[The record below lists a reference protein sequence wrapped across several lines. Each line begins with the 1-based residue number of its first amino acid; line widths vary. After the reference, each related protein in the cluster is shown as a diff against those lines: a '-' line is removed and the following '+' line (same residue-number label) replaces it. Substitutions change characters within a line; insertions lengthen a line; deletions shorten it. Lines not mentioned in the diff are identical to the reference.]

1 MGSKPQAAIRNP
13 QSDLARY
20 SRQILVDG
28 IGVDG
33 QRRLLE
39 SRVLLV
45 GCGALGSVLAETL
58 VRAGVGHVRICDRDF
73 IESNNLQRQVL
84 FDEDDIAANLPK
96 AEAAR
101 RKLARMNSEV
111 TVEAVVTDVNH
122 TNIERLAEGAVLLLD
137 GTDNFETRFLIND
150 LAIKTQRPWIYG
162 AVIGTSGLM
171 MPILPGQTPCL
182 RCVFETIP
190 PPEMNPTCD
199 TARVLGPVVNIVA
212 SLQALEAI
220 KILAGALEA
229 VNRHLVSIDA
239 WSGRFINLT
248 VEAAREKS
256 DCPCCRHARFDY
268 LEGRE
273 GSTTTV
279 LCGRDAVQIRRAT
292 SGVLDLAALAAKLE
306 SVAAAPIQRN
316 SFLLRATIAG
326 RDVTLFP
333 DGRAIIQGSK
343 DADEAK
349 SFYARYI
356 GA

>member
-1 MGSKPQAAIRNP
+1 
-13 QSDLARY
+13 
-20 SRQILVDG
+20 
-28 IGVDG
+28 
-33 QRRLLE
+33 
-39 SRVLLV
+39 
-45 GCGALGSVLAETL
+45 
-58 VRAGVGHVRICDRDF
+58 
-73 IESNNLQRQVL
+73 
-84 FDEDDIAANLPK
+84 
-96 AEAAR
+96 
-101 RKLARMNSEV
+101 
-111 TVEAVVTDVNH
+111 
-122 TNIERLAEGAVLLLD
+122 
-137 GTDNFETRFLIND
+137 
-150 LAIKTQRPWIYG
+150 
-162 AVIGTSGLM
+162 M

-199 TARVLGPVVNIVA
+199 TAGVLGPVVNIVA

-220 KILAGALEA
+220 KILAGASQA

-239 WSGRFINLT
+239 WSGRFINLK
-248 VEAAREKS
+248 VEAARES

-292 SGVLDLAALAAKLE
+292 DGVLDLAALAAKLQA
-306 SVAAAPIQRN
+306 VAAAPIQQN